1 MTIRFSSLMIMAA
14 TIYLPM
20 AAVPFV
26 TGHKAVDPRSP
37 AMALHA
43 SFEPSVPAKTWDVQ
57 ADVADEVHT
66 AWKKSFGRN
75 IGKQNRYNGIIRD
88 SLRHWNRVDPL
99 IVKSMMAQESG
110 FAETKRN
117 QYGYVGIM
125 QIGPREAREV
135 GLKTRGRIDERKIP
149 LKAVP
154 ASVKLMKRKAKHL
167 HAEAF
172 VRYGLP
178 KGDEYWK
185 FVSAAYN
192 AGEGT
197 MAKAMELAYGNRRP
211 MQVKFKDVLVSKN
224 GDYRATPLYRALP
237 NRWRTAAKYREVSE
251 YAENVIRRARQ
262 A

>member
-20 AAVPFV
+20 AAAPFV
-26 TGHKAVDPRSP
+26 TGHKVVDPESP
-37 AMALHA
+37 AMALLR
-43 SFEPSVPAKTWDVQ
+43 SPELVKPAKMWLVESDL
-57 ADVADEVHT
+57 ADDVHT
-66 AWKKSFGRN
+66 GWKKSFGRN
-75 IGKQNRYNGIIRD
+75 IGKQNRYNNIIRD

-117 QYGYVGIM
+117 RYGYVGIM

-135 GLKTRGRIDERKIP
+135 GLKTRGRVDERKIP

-178 KGDEYWK
+178 RGDEYWK

-197 MAKAMELAYGNRRP
+197 MTKAMELAYGKRRP
-211 MQVKFKDVLVSKN
+211 LQVRFKDMLVAKN
-224 GDYRATPLYRALP
+224 GDYRTTPLYRALP
-237 NRWRTAAKYREVSE
+237 QRWRTADKYREVSE